1 MLPQPAR
8 PGLGLFGSGAV
19 ARVLGRALRER
30 GVHVVALAARD
41 SDRAA
46 RAAAFVGPGV
56 AAVTTSALPGLV
68 DAVVIA
74 VSDEAITEVAAQLA
88 AAGLHRGVALHTC
101 GAAGIDALAPLSEA
115 GVSCGVLHPL
125 QTLPPGA
132 DSVTRLFGITFAV
145 GGDAEAVR
153 LAAEL
158 VARLDGR
165 TLHVAP
171 LGFAAYHAAAA
182 LAGNGIA
189 ALLDG
194 AVTLMARAGVDAPHA
209 LDALGPLCRT
219 SLENVLALGPVAA
232 LTGPVARGDA
242 RTIQTHAGALRDVP
256 DDVARLYRATAARL
270 VTMAGRRGLSEDAA
284 ARILGL
290 LDVAEGERT

>member
-1 MLPQPAR
+1 MPPQPVR

-19 ARVLGRALRER
+19 ARGLGRALRER

-41 SDRAA
+41 PDRAA
-46 RAAAFVGPGV
+46 RAAAFVGPDV
-56 AAVTTSALPGLV
+56 AVVTPGDLSGLV

-88 AAGLHRGVALHTC
+88 AAGLRRGVALHTC
-101 GAAGIDALAPLSEA
+101 GAAGPGVLAPLSA
-115 GVSCGVLHPL
+115 GGVSCGVLHPL
-125 QTLPPGA
+125 QTLPPG
-132 DSVTRLFGITFAV
+132 DGSVNRLFGVTFAV

-153 LAAEL
+153 LAGEL

-171 LGFAAYHAAAA
+171 QGFAAYHAAAA
-182 LAGNGIA
+182 LAGNGIV

-194 AVTLMARAGVDAPHA
+194 AVTLMARAGVDAPQA
-209 LDALGPLCRT
+209 LDALGPLCRA
-219 SLENVLALGPVAA
+219 SLENGLALGPVPA

-242 RTIQTHAGALRDVP
+242 HTLQAHAGALRDVP

-270 VTMAGRRGLSEDAA
+270 VTMARRRGLSEGAA
-284 ARILGL
+284 ARIIGL